1 MSAHAVLTGTDA
13 VLFGLDWVPLSGEM
27 SEKDEVRHA
36 VRERNAAWQVR
47 YAGDQAVLYG
57 FLARENQPQRLRR
70 RDRMICASLLLATLP
85 TVASN
90 AIWLEIDGAQARMA
104 VLKDG
109 LPLPFGDFAGLLTEA
124 RERIQRIEADA
135 GSGMTFALYGNDGAT
150 GTIPL
155 SLDALLREA
164 DVPAAT
170 LMRVRK
176 GVNKPLLLLGLC
188 MAALLAKYAGSSLF
202 NTSKPLP
209 LPKKQADPVAA
220 YLKALP
226 SLLASA
232 GMPVSAAAAAMHGD
246 WHIETLQ
253 GGWRLSKLICTLPEC
268 VYDWTVEGGNNEAL
282 RRAMGDADID
292 FELDGRTARVYVPN
306 APLVASRPFTLERLP
321 HWSDFKEKTGSF
333 LQDLQLLG
341 VRFHFSTPRRL
352 GSEGSAAVQIPSSA
366 LPARFK
372 APKTGAFTIIGPAA
386 LFEEIVSRLPD
397 SMTLTS
403 MTLTLDGIDP
413 KFQLQ
418 GAYYVKD

>member
-109 LPLPFGDFAGLLTEA
+109 LPLPVGGFAGLLAEA

-170 LMRVRK
+170 LMHVRAVSEIC
-176 GVNKPLLLLGLC
+176 G
-188 MAALLAKYAGSSLF
+188 
-202 NTSKPLP
+202 
-209 LPKKQADPVAA
+209 KQPVQ
-220 YLKALP
+220 YLQ
-226 SLLASA
+226 
-232 GMPVSAAAAAMHGD
+232 AAAPA
-246 WHIETLQ
+246 
-253 GGWRLSKLICTLPEC
+253 
-268 VYDWTVEGGNNEAL
+268 
-282 RRAMGDADID
+282 
-292 FELDGRTARVYVPN
+292 
-306 APLVASRPFTLERLP
+306 
-321 HWSDFKEKTGSF
+321 EKTGRSRGRLPESLAF
-333 LQDLQLLG
+333 PAGKRRHACQRGSGSDA
-341 VRFHFSTPRRL
+341 RRL
-352 GSEGSAAVQIPSSA
+352 
-366 LPARFK
+366 
-372 APKTGAFTIIGPAA
+372 
-386 LFEEIVSRLPD
+386 
-397 SMTLTS
+397 
-403 MTLTLDGIDP
+403 
-413 KFQLQ
+413 
-418 GAYYVKD
+418 AY